1 MSLFKKIY
9 GMIALITL
17 TLGFIVAILFLIAI
31 VMGGDQGESI
41 AVFAG
46 DIMNWCIKLAAIAV
60 LFGIIDMYIRKEH
73 SLTMKSEEKK
83 DDDKLFM

>member
-1 MSLFKKIY
+1 MSIFKKIY

-17 TLGFIVAILFLIAI
+17 ALGFVVAILFLIAI
-31 VMGGDQGESI
+31 IIGGNQGELI

-46 DIMNWCIKLAAIAV
+46 DVMNWCIKLAAIAV

-83 DDDKLFM
+83 DDKLFM

>member
-1 MSLFKKIY
+1 
-9 GMIALITL
+9 MIALITL
-17 TLGFIVAILFLIAI
+17 ALGFVVAILFLIAI
-31 VMGGDQGESI
+31 IIGGNQGELI

-46 DIMNWCIKLAAIAV
+46 DVMNWCIKLAAIAV

-83 DDDKLFM
+83 DDKLFM

>member
-31 VMGGDQGESI
+31 VMGGNQGELI
-41 AVFAG
+41 AIFAG
-46 DIMNWCIKLAAIAV
+46 EVMNWCIKLAAIAV
-60 LFGIIDMYIRKEH
+60 LFGIIDIYIRKEH
-73 SLTMKSEEKK
+73 SLTMKSEGKKEEEK
-83 DDDKLFM
+83 LYM